1 MTRTTL
7 TRILLA
13 TAATATLAA
22 CVGPLN
28 RGPGAAAPSAP
39 SGPVTPAPIGLGTAA
54 EEAGFV
60 QFVQSFRPR
69 AIAAGINPAVYDRAM
84 ANAKFNPEVIRLDR
98 RQSEFTKPIWQ
109 YLDDAVSDNRVSTG
123 RQKQAQ
129 LGSLMNAIEARY
141 GVDGEYVLAV
151 WGMESNFGANRGSTR
166 IIPALA
172 TLAYEG
178 RRGEM
183 FQQQLI
189 AALKIIQAGDIDA
202 DRMLGS
208 WAGAMGHT
216 QFMPTSYLSY
226 AVDFT
231 GDGRRDIWSDDPS
244 DSLASTAAYLARSGW
259 QRGLPWGVEVV
270 LPAGFNYNQVGRTI
284 RRPGAA
290 WSAAGVR
297 TASGAAMPGYT
308 GALIAP
314 AGARGPAFFVSQNF
328 NAIRAYN
335 AADSYVMGV
344 GLLGDAIAGRGGVRG
359 SWPRTDVPLSNAQKA
374 QIQTRLNQ
382 LGFNAGEPDGK
393 FGSQSIDAIKAFQ
406 RSRGMAPDGYAT
418 PALLAALR

>member
-1 MTRTTL
+1 MIRTTTL
-7 TRILLA
+7 TRFLLA
-13 TAATATLAA
+13 TAATLALAA

-28 RGPGAAAPSAP
+28 RTP
-39 SGPVTPAPIGLGTAA
+39 SGSGGAVAPTVPAPIPTASA
-54 EEAGFV
+54 GDEAGF
-60 QFVQSFRPR
+60 QNFVQSFRPR
-69 AIAAGINPAVYDRAM
+69 AIAAGISPAVYDRAM
-84 ANAKFNPEVIRLDR
+84 ATARFNPEVIRLDR
-98 RQSEFTKPIWQ
+98 RQAEFSKPVWE
-109 YLDDAVSDNRVSTG
+109 YLDGAVSSNRVTTG
-123 RQKQAQ
+123 RQKAGQ
-129 LGSLMNAIEARY
+129 LGSTLSAIEARY
-141 GVDGEYVLAV
+141 GVDREYVLAV
-151 WGMESNFGANRGSTR
+151 WGMESNFGANRGNTR

-189 AALKIIQAGDIDA
+189 AALKIIQAGDVDA

-231 GDGRRDIWSDDPS
+231 GDGRRDIWSDDPT

-270 LPAGFNYNQVGRTI
+270 LPQGFNFNQVGRTV
-284 RRPGAA
+284 RKPGGTWAGM
-290 WSAAGVR
+290 GVR
-297 TASGAAMPGYT
+297 TASGAAMPGWT
-308 GALIAP
+308 GAIIAP
-314 AGARGPAFFVSQNF
+314 AGARGPAFLVSQNF

-344 GLLGDAIAGRGGVRG
+344 GLLGDAIAGRGGIRG
-359 SWPRTDVPLSNAQKA
+359 SWPRSDVPLSNEQKA
-374 QIQTRLNQ
+374 TIQNRLNA
-382 LGFNAGEPDGK
+382 LGFNAGTPDGK
-393 FGSQSIDAIKAFQ
+393 FGTQSIEAIKAFQ

>member
-7 TRILLA
+7 TRILTA
-13 TAATATLAA
+13 TAAVAALAA
-22 CVGPLN
+22 CGVQIG
-28 RGPGAAAPSAP
+28 RGPATGP
-39 SGPVTPAPIGLGTAA
+39 SGPVTPAPIPVASAGD
-54 EEAGFV
+54 EAGF
-60 QFVQSFRPR
+60 QRFVQDFRPR
-69 AIAAGINPAVYDRAM
+69 AVAAGISPAVYDRAM
-84 ANAKFNPEVIRLDR
+84 ANAHFNPEVIRLDR
-98 RQSEFTKPIWQ
+98 RQSEFTKPVWE
-109 YLDDAVSDNRVSTG
+109 YLDGAVSANRVTTG
-123 RQKQAQ
+123 RAKAAQ
-129 LGSLMNAIEARY
+129 LGGLMRAIEARY
-141 GVDGEYVLAV
+141 GVDSEYVLAV
-151 WGMESNFGANRGSTR
+151 WGMESNFGANRGNTR

-178 RRGEM
+178 RRGAM

-189 AALKIIQAGDIDA
+189 AALKIIQAGDVDA
-202 DRMLGS
+202 DHMLGS

-216 QFMPTSYLSY
+216 QFMPTSFLSY

-284 RRPGAA
+284 RKPGSTWAGM
-290 WSAAGVR
+290 GVR
-297 TASGAAMPGYT
+297 TASGAPMPGWS

-314 AGARGPAFFVSQNF
+314 AGARGPAFLVSQNF

-359 SWPRTDVPLSNAQKA
+359 SWPRGDAPLSNAQKA
-374 QIQTRLNQ
+374 TIQSRLNA
-382 LGFNAGEPDGK
+382 LGFAAGEPDGK
-393 FGSQSIDAIKAFQ
+393 LGTQSIEAIKAFQ

-418 PALLAALR
+418 PALLRALGA